1 MNSLILYLESGGESM
16 SRKKWYCILLILEA
30 ILYLVSYGSSLVVS
44 YSSQN
49 LNENT
54 SLFTVSS
61 IFSIWNGMIICWVI
75 WRIMKQRLNVEG
87 LIAVLLLSITQLLMF
102 FLPPFSPT
110 NLMNISFVL
119 NIICL
124 IWIWLLIKNV
134 EMRELLNNWK
144 SKDGWKSS
152 IAYLALFVAS
162 TNISPLFSPLFILIG
177 MDRTSSDIYASTLQY
192 TVMELMFLLLIN
204 VMITST
210 SDKLQKVFSLLIV
223 LSSLVEIGV
232 VYSFISRISFYGLFY
247 LLLSIYIVCR
257 VFGLFEKVADSW
269 ESKVKVQDLS
279 SFETKPEM
287 EYPQVEGEIDVNDQ
301 LNAEIRSNND
311 KENSPKRIILQ
322 SSWLWSALIIAVC
335 HLGIIIFPLFLGN
348 PMYLLILYIGA
359 IHYICFMIATILL
372 FIGMRKGSKG
382 LLNAAAILFVI
393 SIIGTPDTYW
403 IVPNSLSFILG
414 VLVFI
419 GTILFKNG
427 D

>member
-1 MNSLILYLESGGESM
+1 M
-16 SRKKWYCILLILEA
+16 SRKKWYGILLIFEA
-30 ILYLVSYGSSLVVS
+30 ILYLVSYGSSIVVN
-44 YSSQN
+44 YSSQS

-54 SLFTVSS
+54 PLFTVSS

-75 WRIMKQRLNVEG
+75 WRIMNQRLNVEG
-87 LIAVLLLSITQLLMF
+87 LIAALLLSITQLLMF

-124 IWIWLLIKNV
+124 IWICLLIKNV

-152 IAYLALFVAS
+152 IAYLVLFVSS
-162 TNISPLFSPLFILIG
+162 TNISPLFILIG
-177 MDRTSSDIYASTLQY
+177 MDRTSDIYAFTLRY
-192 TVMELMFLLLIN
+192 SVMELMFLLLIN

-210 SDKLQKVFSLLIV
+210 SDKLQKVSSLLLI
-223 LSSLVEIGV
+223 LSSLVEIGI

-257 VFGLFEKVADSW
+257 VFGLLEKVADGW

-279 SFETKPEM
+279 SIETKPEM
-287 EYPQVEGEIDVNDQ
+287 EYPQVEGDIDVHDQ

-311 KENSPKRIILQ
+311 EENSPKRIILQ
-322 SSWLWSALIIAVC
+322 SPWLWSALIISVC
-335 HLGIIIFPLFLGN
+335 HLGIMIFPLFLGN
-348 PMYLLILYIGA
+348 PMYLLILFIGA
-359 IHYICFMIATILL
+359 IHYICFMIATFIL
-372 FIGMRKGSKG
+372 FIAMRNGNEG
-382 LLNAAAILFVI
+382 LLNASAVLFIV
-393 SIIGTPDTYW
+393 SIIGTLDPYW
-403 IVPNSLSFILG
+403 TGPNILSLVLG

-419 GTILFKNG
+419 GGIFPKNLNKE
-427 D
+427 

>member
-1 MNSLILYLESGGESM
+1 M
-16 SRKKWYCILLILEA
+16 SRKKWYGILLILEA
-30 ILYLVSYGSSLVVS
+30 ILYLVSYGSSIVVN

-49 LNENT
+49 LNGNT
-54 SLFTVSS
+54 PLITTSS

-87 LIAVLLLSITQLLMF
+87 LIAVFLLSITQLLMF
-102 FLPPFSPT
+102 VLPPFSPT
-110 NLMNISFVL
+110 DLMNISFVL

-124 IWIWLLIKNV
+124 IWICLLIKNV

-152 IAYLALFVAS
+152 IAYLVLFVAS
-162 TNISPLFSPLFILIG
+162 TNISPLFILFG
-177 MDRTSSDIYASTLQY
+177 MDRTSDIYAFTLRY
-192 TVMELMFLLLIN
+192 SVMELMLLLLIN

-210 SDKLQKVFSLLIV
+210 SEKLQKVFSLLLI
-223 LSSLVEIGV
+223 LSSLVEIGI

-257 VFGLFEKVADSW
+257 VFGLLEKVADGW

-279 SFETKPEM
+279 SIETKPEM
-287 EYPQVEGEIDVNDQ
+287 EYPQVEGDIDVHDQ
-301 LNAEIRSNND
+301 LNADIRSNND
-311 KENSPKRIILQ
+311 EENSPKRIILQ
-322 SSWLWSALIIAVC
+322 SPWLWSALIIAVC
-335 HLGIIIFPLFLGN
+335 HLGIMIFPLFLGN

-393 SIIGTPDTYW
+393 SIIGTPDPYW
-403 IVPNSLSFILG
+403 MGPNILSFILG

-427 D
+427 DGLK

>member
-1 MNSLILYLESGGESM
+1 M

-30 ILYLVSYGSSLVVS
+30 ILYLVSYGSSLVES
-44 YSSQN
+44 YNAQN
-49 LNENT
+49 LNGNT
-54 SLFTVSS
+54 PLITTSS

-87 LIAVLLLSITQLLMF
+87 LLGVLLLSITQLLMF

-110 NLMNISFVL
+110 NLMDISFML

-124 IWIWLLIKNV
+124 IWICMLIKNV
-134 EMRELLNNWK
+134 EMRELFNNWK

-152 IAYLALFVAS
+152 IAYLALFIAS
-162 TNISPLFSPLFILIG
+162 TNISPLFILIG
-177 MDRTSSDIYASTLQY
+177 MDRTSDIYAFTLRY

-269 ESKVKVQDLS
+269 ESKVKVQDVS
-279 SFETKPEM
+279 SIETKPEM

-335 HLGIIIFPLFLGN
+335 HLGIMIFPLFLGN

-403 IVPNSLSFILG
+403 IGPNILSFILG

>member
-1 MNSLILYLESGGESM
+1 M
-16 SRKKWYCILLILEA
+16 SRKKWYVILLTLEA

-44 YSSQN
+44 YSSRN
-49 LNENT
+49 LNGNT
-54 SLFTVSS
+54 PLFTASS
-61 IFSIWNGMIICWVI
+61 IFSIWNGMIICWLI

-110 NLMNISFVL
+110 NLLNISFVL

-124 IWIWLLIKNV
+124 IWIWLLIKNI

-152 IAYLALFVAS
+152 IAYLVIFVAS
-162 TNISPLFSPLFILIG
+162 TNISPLFILIG
-177 MDRTSSDIYASTLQY
+177 MDRTSDIYAFTLRY

-210 SDKLQKVFSLLIV
+210 SEKLQKVFSLLII

-247 LLLSIYIVCR
+247 LLLSIYIVFR
-257 VFGLFEKVADSW
+257 VFGLFDKVADSW

-279 SFETKPEM
+279 SIETKPEM

-335 HLGIIIFPLFLGN
+335 HLGIMIFPLFLGN

-403 IVPNSLSFILG
+403 IGPNILSFILG

>member
-1 MNSLILYLESGGESM
+1 M
-16 SRKKWYCILLILEA
+16 SRKKWYGILLILEA
-30 ILYLVSYGSSLVVS
+30 ILYLVSYGSSIVVN
-44 YSSQN
+44 YSSQS

-54 SLFTVSS
+54 PLFTVSS

-87 LIAVLLLSITQLLMF
+87 LIAALLLSITQLLMF

-124 IWIWLLIKNV
+124 IWICLLIKNV

-152 IAYLALFVAS
+152 IAYLVLFVAS
-162 TNISPLFSPLFILIG
+162 TNISPLFILIG
-177 MDRTSSDIYASTLQY
+177 MDRTSDIYAFTLRY
-192 TVMELMFLLLIN
+192 SVMELMFLLLIN

-210 SDKLQKVFSLLIV
+210 SDKLQKVFSLLLI
-223 LSSLVEIGV
+223 LYSLVEIGI

-247 LLLSIYIVCR
+247 LLLSIYIACR
-257 VFGLFEKVADSW
+257 VFSLLEKVAASW

-279 SFETKPEM
+279 SIDTKPEM
-287 EYPQVEGEIDVNDQ
+287 ADSQVEGDIDVNDQ
-301 LNAEIRSNND
+301 LNADIQSNND
-311 KENSPKRIILQ
+311 KENSPKRIILH

-335 HLGIIIFPLFLGN
+335 HIGIMIFPLFLGN

-372 FIGMRKGSKG
+372 FIDMRKGSKG
-382 LLNAAAILFVI
+382 FLNAAAILFVI
-393 SIIGTPDTYW
+393 SIIGTPDPYW
-403 IVPNSLSFILG
+403 MGPNILSFILG

-419 GTILFKNG
+419 GTILLKMET

>member
-1 MNSLILYLESGGESM
+1 M
-16 SRKKWYCILLILEA
+16 SRKKWYYILLILEA

-44 YSSQN
+44 YSSRN
-49 LNENT
+49 LNGNT
-54 SLFTVSS
+54 PLFTASS

-75 WRIMKQRLNVEG
+75 WRIMNQRLNVEG
-87 LIAVLLLSITQLLMF
+87 LIAALLLSITQLLMF

-124 IWIWLLIKNV
+124 IWICLLIKNV

-152 IAYLALFVAS
+152 IAYLVLFVAS
-162 TNISPLFSPLFILIG
+162 TNISPLFILIG
-177 MDRTSSDIYASTLQY
+177 MDRTSDIYAFTLRY

-210 SDKLQKVFSLLIV
+210 SDKLQKVFSLLII

-257 VFGLFEKVADSW
+257 VFGLFDRVADSW

-279 SFETKPEM
+279 SIETKPEM
-287 EYPQVEGEIDVNDQ
+287 ADSQVEGEIDVNDQ

-335 HLGIIIFPLFLGN
+335 HLGIMIFPLFLGN

-393 SIIGTPDTYW
+393 SIIGTPDTYL
-403 IVPNSLSFILG
+403 IGPNILSFILG

>member
-1 MNSLILYLESGGESM
+1 M
-16 SRKKWYCILLILEA
+16 SRKKWYGILLILEA
-30 ILYLVSYGSSLVVS
+30 ILYLVSYGSSIVVN
-44 YSSQN
+44 YSSQS

-54 SLFTVSS
+54 PLFNASS
-61 IFSIWNGMIICWVI
+61 IFSIWNGMIICWLI
-75 WRIMKQRLNVEG
+75 WRIMKQRLKVEG

-102 FLPPFSPT
+102 FLPPFSLT

-124 IWIWLLIKNV
+124 IWICLLIKNV
-134 EMRELLNNWK
+134 EMRELLNDWK

-152 IAYLALFVAS
+152 IAYLVLFVAS
-162 TNISPLFSPLFILIG
+162 TNISPLFILIG
-177 MDRTSSDIYASTLQY
+177 MDRTSDIYAFTQRY
-192 TVMELMFLLLIN
+192 AVMELMFLLLIN

-210 SDKLQKVFSLLIV
+210 SEKLQKVFSLLLI
-223 LSSLVEIGV
+223 LSSLVVIGA

-247 LLLSIYIVCR
+247 LLLSIYIACR
-257 VFGLFEKVADSW
+257 VFGLLEKVADGW

-279 SFETKPEM
+279 SIETKPEM
-287 EYPQVEGEIDVNDQ
+287 EYPQVEGDIDVHDQ
-301 LNAEIRSNND
+301 LNADIRSNND
-311 KENSPKRIILQ
+311 EENSPKRIILQ
-322 SSWLWSALIIAVC
+322 SPWLWSALIIAVC
-335 HLGIIIFPLFLGN
+335 HLGIMIFPLFLGN

-382 LLNAAAILFVI
+382 LLNAAAISFVI

-403 IVPNSLSFILG
+403 IGPNILSFILG

-419 GTILFKNG
+419 GTILFKNE

>member
-1 MNSLILYLESGGESM
+1 M
-16 SRKKWYCILLILEA
+16 SRKKRYYILLILEA
-30 ILYLVSYGSSLVVS
+30 ILYLVSYGSSLVES
-44 YSSQN
+44 YNAQN
-49 LNENT
+49 LNGNT
-54 SLFTVSS
+54 PLFNASS
-61 IFSIWNGMIICWVI
+61 IFSIWNGMIICWLI

-110 NLMNISFVL
+110 NLLNISFVL

-152 IAYLALFVAS
+152 IAYLVLFVAS
-162 TNISPLFSPLFILIG
+162 TNISPLFILIG
-177 MDRTSSDIYASTLQY
+177 MDRTSDIYAFTLRY

-210 SDKLQKVFSLLIV
+210 SDKLQKVFSLLII

-257 VFGLFEKVADSW
+257 VFGLFDRVADSW

-279 SFETKPEM
+279 SIETKPEM
-287 EYPQVEGEIDVNDQ
+287 ADSQVEGEIDVNDQ

-335 HLGIIIFPLFLGN
+335 HLGIMIFPLFLGN

-403 IVPNSLSFILG
+403 IGPNILSFILG

-419 GTILFKNG
+419 GTILLKNG

>member
-1 MNSLILYLESGGESM
+1 M
-16 SRKKWYCILLILEA
+16 SRKKWYGILLILEA
-30 ILYLVSYGSSLVVS
+30 ILYLVSYGSSLVES
-44 YSSQN
+44 YNAQN
-49 LNENT
+49 LNGDIP
-54 SLFTVSS
+54 LFTASS
-61 IFSIWNGMIICWVI
+61 IFSIWNGMIICWLI

-110 NLMNISFVL
+110 NLLNISFVL

-152 IAYLALFVAS
+152 IAYLVLFVSS
-162 TNISPLFSPLFILIG
+162 TNISPLFILIG
-177 MDRTSSDIYASTLQY
+177 MDRTSDIYAFTLRY
-192 TVMELMFLLLIN
+192 SVMELMFLLLIN
-204 VMITST
+204 VMITNT
-210 SDKLQKVFSLLIV
+210 SDKLQKVFSLLLI
-223 LSSLVEIGV
+223 LSSLVEIGI

-257 VFGLFEKVADSW
+257 VFGLLEKVADGW

-279 SFETKPEM
+279 SIETKPEM
-287 EYPQVEGEIDVNDQ
+287 EYPQVEGDIDVHDQ
-301 LNAEIRSNND
+301 LNADIQSNND
-311 KENSPKRIILQ
+311 KENSPKRIILH

-335 HLGIIIFPLFLGN
+335 HLGIMIFPLFLGN

-403 IVPNSLSFILG
+403 IGPNILSFILG

>member
-1 MNSLILYLESGGESM
+1 M

-30 ILYLVSYGSSLVVS
+30 ILYLVSYGSSLVES
-44 YSSQN
+44 YNAQN
-49 LNENT
+49 LNGNT
-54 SLFTVSS
+54 PLITTSS

-87 LIAVLLLSITQLLMF
+87 LLGVLLLSITQLLMF

-110 NLMNISFVL
+110 NLMDISFML

-124 IWIWLLIKNV
+124 IWICMLIKNV
-134 EMRELLNNWK
+134 EMRELFNNWK

-152 IAYLALFVAS
+152 IAYLALFIAS
-162 TNISPLFSPLFILIG
+162 TNISPLFILIG
-177 MDRTSSDIYASTLQY
+177 MDRTSDIYAFTLRY

-223 LSSLVEIGV
+223 LSSLVEIVV

-269 ESKVKVQDLS
+269 ESKVKVQDVS
-279 SFETKPEM
+279 SIETKPEM

-335 HLGIIIFPLFLGN
+335 HLGIMIFPLFLGN

-403 IVPNSLSFILG
+403 IGPNILSFILG

-427 D
+427 V

>member
-1 MNSLILYLESGGESM
+1 M
-16 SRKKWYCILLILEA
+16 SRKKWYGILLILEA
-30 ILYLVSYGSSLVVS
+30 ILYLVSYGSSIVVN

-49 LNENT
+49 LNGNT
-54 SLFTVSS
+54 PLITTSS

-87 LIAVLLLSITQLLMF
+87 LIAVFLLSITQQLMF
-102 FLPPFSPT
+102 VLPPFSPT
-110 NLMNISFVL
+110 DLMNISFVL

-124 IWIWLLIKNV
+124 IWICLLIKNV

-152 IAYLALFVAS
+152 IAYLVLFVAS
-162 TNISPLFSPLFILIG
+162 TNISPLFILFG
-177 MDRTSSDIYASTLQY
+177 MDRTSDIYAFTLRY
-192 TVMELMFLLLIN
+192 SVMELMLLLLIN

-210 SDKLQKVFSLLIV
+210 SEKLQKVFSLLLI
-223 LSSLVEIGV
+223 LSSLVEIGI

-257 VFGLFEKVADSW
+257 VFGLLEKVADGW

-279 SFETKPEM
+279 SIETKPEM
-287 EYPQVEGEIDVNDQ
+287 EYPQVEGDIDVHDQ
-301 LNAEIRSNND
+301 LNADIRSNND
-311 KENSPKRIILQ
+311 EENSPKRIILQ
-322 SSWLWSALIIAVC
+322 SPWLWSALIIAVC
-335 HLGIIIFPLFLGN
+335 HLGIMIFPLLLGN

-393 SIIGTPDTYW
+393 SIIGTPDPYW
-403 IVPNSLSFILG
+403 MGPNILSFFLG

-427 D
+427 DGLK

>member
-1 MNSLILYLESGGESM
+1 M
-16 SRKKWYCILLILEA
+16 SRKKWYGILLILEA
-30 ILYLVSYGSSLVVS
+30 ILYLVSYGSSLVES
-44 YSSQN
+44 YDVQN
-49 LNENT
+49 LNGNT
-54 SLFTVSS
+54 PLITTSS

-75 WRIMKQRLNVEG
+75 WRIMNQRLNVEG
-87 LIAVLLLSITQLLMF
+87 LIAALLLSITQLLMF
-102 FLPPFSPT
+102 VLPPFSPT
-110 NLMNISFVL
+110 NLMNISFLL

-124 IWIWLLIKNV
+124 IWICLLIKNV

-152 IAYLALFVAS
+152 IAYLVLFVAS
-162 TNISPLFSPLFILIG
+162 TNISPLFILFG
-177 MDRTSSDIYASTLQY
+177 MDRTSDIYAFTLRY
-192 TVMELMFLLLIN
+192 SVMELMFLLLIN

-210 SDKLQKVFSLLIV
+210 SEKLQKVFSLLLI
-223 LSSLVEIGV
+223 LSSLVVIGA

-257 VFGLFEKVADSW
+257 VFGLLEKVADGW

-279 SFETKPEM
+279 SIETKPEM
-287 EYPQVEGEIDVNDQ
+287 EYPQVEGDIDVHDQ
-301 LNAEIRSNND
+301 LNADIRSNND
-311 KENSPKRIILQ
+311 EENSPKRIILH

-335 HLGIIIFPLFLGN
+335 HLGIMVFPLFLGN

-393 SIIGTPDTYW
+393 SIIGTPDPYW
-403 IVPNSLSFILG
+403 MGPNILSFILG

-419 GTILFKNG
+419 GGILFKNG

>member
-1 MNSLILYLESGGESM
+1 M

-30 ILYLVSYGSSLVVS
+30 ILYLVSYGSSLVES
-44 YSSQN
+44 YNAQN
-49 LNENT
+49 LNGNT
-54 SLFTVSS
+54 PLFNASS
-61 IFSIWNGMIICWVI
+61 IFSIWNGMIICWLI

-102 FLPPFSPT
+102 FLPPFSLT

-124 IWIWLLIKNV
+124 IWICLLIKNV
-134 EMRELLNNWK
+134 EMRELLNDWK

-152 IAYLALFVAS
+152 LAYLVLFVAS
-162 TNISPLFSPLFILIG
+162 TNISPLFILFG
-177 MDRTSSDIYASTLQY
+177 MDRTSDIYAFTLRY

-210 SDKLQKVFSLLIV
+210 SDKLQKVFSLLII

-257 VFGLFEKVADSW
+257 VFGLFDKVADSW

-279 SFETKPEM
+279 SIETKPEM

-335 HLGIIIFPLFLGN
+335 HLGIMIFPLFLGN

-403 IVPNSLSFILG
+403 TGPNILSFILG

-419 GTILFKNG
+419 GTILFKNE

>member
-1 MNSLILYLESGGESM
+1 M
-16 SRKKWYCILLILEA
+16 SRKKWYGILLILEA
-30 ILYLVSYGSSLVVS
+30 ILYLVSYGSSLVES
-44 YSSQN
+44 YNAQN
-49 LNENT
+49 LNGNT
-54 SLFTVSS
+54 PLFNASS
-61 IFSIWNGMIICWVI
+61 IFSIWNGMIICWLI

-102 FLPPFSPT
+102 FLPPFSLT

-124 IWIWLLIKNV
+124 IWICLLIKNV

-152 IAYLALFVAS
+152 IAYLVLFVAS
-162 TNISPLFSPLFILIG
+162 TNISPLFILFG
-177 MDRTSSDIYASTLQY
+177 MDRTSVIYAFTLQY
-192 TVMELMFLLLIN
+192 TVMELMFLILIN

-210 SDKLQKVFSLLIV
+210 SDKLQKVFSLLLI

-257 VFGLFEKVADSW
+257 VFGLFDKVADSW

-279 SFETKPEM
+279 SIETKPEM
-287 EYPQVEGEIDVNDQ
+287 ADPQVEGEIDVNDQ

-335 HLGIIIFPLFLGN
+335 HLGIMIFPLFLGN

-403 IVPNSLSFILG
+403 IGPNILSFILG

-419 GTILFKNG
+419 GTILLKNG

>member
-1 MNSLILYLESGGESM
+1 M
-16 SRKKWYCILLILEA
+16 SRKKWYYILLILEA
-30 ILYLVSYGSSLVVS
+30 ILYLVSYGSSLVES
-44 YSSQN
+44 YNAQN
-49 LNENT
+49 LNENVP
-54 SLFTVSS
+54 LFNASS
-61 IFSIWNGMIICWVI
+61 IFSIWNGMIICWLI
-75 WRIMKQRLNVEG
+75 WRIMQQRLNVEG

-102 FLPPFSPT
+102 FLPPFSLT

-124 IWIWLLIKNV
+124 IWICLLIKNV
-134 EMRELLNNWK
+134 EMRELLNDWK

-152 IAYLALFVAS
+152 IAYLVLFVAS
-162 TNISPLFSPLFILIG
+162 TNISPLFILFG
-177 MDRTSSDIYASTLQY
+177 MDRTSVIYAFTLQY

-204 VMITST
+204 VMITIT
-210 SDKLQKVFSLLIV
+210 SDKLQKVFSLLLI

-269 ESKVKVQDLS
+269 ESKVKVQDVS
-279 SFETKPEM
+279 SIETKPEM
-287 EYPQVEGEIDVNDQ
+287 ESPQVEGEIDVNDQ
-301 LNAEIRSNND
+301 LNTEKPLNTD
-311 KENSPKRIILQ
+311 EENLPKRIILQ

-335 HLGIIIFPLFLGN
+335 HLGIMIFPLFLGN

-382 LLNAAAILFVI
+382 LLNASAVLFIV
-393 SIIGTPDTYW
+393 SIIGTLDPYW
-403 IVPNSLSFILG
+403 TGPNILSLVLG

>member
-1 MNSLILYLESGGESM
+1 M
-16 SRKKWYCILLILEA
+16 SRKKWYYILLILEA

-44 YSSQN
+44 YSSRN
-49 LNENT
+49 LNGNT
-54 SLFTVSS
+54 PLFTASS

-110 NLMNISFVL
+110 NLLNISFVL

-152 IAYLALFVAS
+152 IAYLVLFVAS
-162 TNISPLFSPLFILIG
+162 TNISPLFILIG
-177 MDRTSSDIYASTLQY
+177 MDRTSDIYAFTLRY

-210 SDKLQKVFSLLIV
+210 SDKLQKVFSLLII

-257 VFGLFEKVADSW
+257 VFGLFDRVADSW

-279 SFETKPEM
+279 SIETKPEM
-287 EYPQVEGEIDVNDQ
+287 ADSQVEGEIDVNDQ

-335 HLGIIIFPLFLGN
+335 HLGIMIFPLFLGN

-382 LLNAAAILFVI
+382 LLNVAAILFVI

-403 IVPNSLSFILG
+403 IGPNILSFILG

>member
-1 MNSLILYLESGGESM
+1 M

-44 YSSQN
+44 YSSRN
-49 LNENT
+49 LNGNT
-54 SLFTVSS
+54 PLFTASS

-75 WRIMKQRLNVEG
+75 WRIMKQRLNIEG

-102 FLPPFSPT
+102 FLPPFSST
-110 NLMNISFVL
+110 KLLNISFVL
-119 NIICL
+119 NIVCL

-144 SKDGWKSS
+144 SKDAWKSS
-152 IAYLALFVAS
+152 IAYLVLFVAS
-162 TNISPLFSPLFILIG
+162 TNISPLFILIG
-177 MDRTSSDIYASTLQY
+177 MDRTSDIYAFTLRY

-210 SDKLQKVFSLLIV
+210 SDKLQKVFSLLII

-232 VYSFISRISFYGLFY
+232 VYSFISRISFYSLFY

-257 VFGLFEKVADSW
+257 VFGLFDKVADSW
-269 ESKVKVQDLS
+269 ESKVKVQDIS
-279 SFETKPEM
+279 SIETKPEM

-335 HLGIIIFPLFLGN
+335 HLGIMIFPLFLGN

-403 IVPNSLSFILG
+403 IGPNILSFILG

>member
-1 MNSLILYLESGGESM
+1 M
-16 SRKKWYCILLILEA
+16 SRKKRYYILLILEA

-44 YSSQN
+44 YSSRN
-49 LNENT
+49 LNGNT
-54 SLFTVSS
+54 PLFTASS

-110 NLMNISFVL
+110 NLLNISFVL

-152 IAYLALFVAS
+152 IAYLVLFVAS
-162 TNISPLFSPLFILIG
+162 TNISPLFILIG
-177 MDRTSSDIYASTLQY
+177 MDRTSDIYAFTLRY

-210 SDKLQKVFSLLIV
+210 SYKLQKVFSLLII

-257 VFGLFEKVADSW
+257 VFGLFDRVADSW

-279 SFETKPEM
+279 SIETKPEM
-287 EYPQVEGEIDVNDQ
+287 ADSQVEGEIDVNDQ

-335 HLGIIIFPLFLGN
+335 HLGIMIFPLFLGN

-403 IVPNSLSFILG
+403 IGPNILSFILG

>member
-1 MNSLILYLESGGESM
+1 M
-16 SRKKWYCILLILEA
+16 SRKKWYGILLILEA
-30 ILYLVSYGSSLVVS
+30 ILYLVSYGSSIVVN

-49 LNENT
+49 LNGNT
-54 SLFTVSS
+54 PLITTSS

-75 WRIMKQRLNVEG
+75 WRIMNQRLNVEG
-87 LIAVLLLSITQLLMF
+87 LIAALLLSITQLLMF

-124 IWIWLLIKNV
+124 IWICLLIKNV

-152 IAYLALFVAS
+152 IAYLVLFVAS
-162 TNISPLFSPLFILIG
+162 TNISPLFILFG
-177 MDRTSSDIYASTLQY
+177 MDRTSDIYAFTLRY
-192 TVMELMFLLLIN
+192 SVMELMLLLLIN

-210 SDKLQKVFSLLIV
+210 SEKLQKVFSLLLI
-223 LSSLVEIGV
+223 LSSLVEIGI

-257 VFGLFEKVADSW
+257 VFGLLEKVADGW

-279 SFETKPEM
+279 SIETKPEM
-287 EYPQVEGEIDVNDQ
+287 EYPQVEGDIDVHDQ
-301 LNAEIRSNND
+301 LNADIRSNND
-311 KENSPKRIILQ
+311 EENSPKRIIFQ

-335 HLGIIIFPLFLGN
+335 HLGIMIFPLFLGN

-393 SIIGTPDTYW
+393 SIIGTLDPYW
-403 IVPNSLSFILG
+403 TGPNILSFILG

-427 D
+427 DGLK

>member
-1 MNSLILYLESGGESM
+1 MNSLILFLESGGESM
-16 SRKKWYCILLILEA
+16 SRKKWYVILLILEA
-30 ILYLVSYGSSLVVS
+30 VLYLVSYGSSLVES
-44 YSSQN
+44 YNAQN
-49 LNENT
+49 LNGNIP
-54 SLFTVSS
+54 LFNASS
-61 IFSIWNGMIICWVI
+61 IFSIWNGMIICWLI
-75 WRIMKQRLNVEG
+75 WRTMKQRLNVEG

-110 NLMNISFVL
+110 NLLNISFVL
-119 NIICL
+119 NIISL
-124 IWIWLLIKNV
+124 IWIWLVIKNV

-144 SKDGWKSS
+144 SKDDWKSS
-152 IAYLALFVAS
+152 IAYLVLFVAS
-162 TNISPLFSPLFILIG
+162 TNISPLFILIG
-177 MDRTSSDIYASTLQY
+177 MDRTSDIYAFTLRY
-192 TVMELMFLLLIN
+192 IVMELMFLLLIN

-210 SDKLQKVFSLLIV
+210 SDKLQKVFSLLII

-257 VFGLFEKVADSW
+257 VFGLFEKVADNW

-279 SFETKPEM
+279 SIETKPEM
-287 EYPQVEGEIDVNDQ
+287 ADSQVEGEIDVNDQ
-301 LNAEIRSNND
+301 LNADIQSNND

-335 HLGIIIFPLFLGN
+335 HLGIMIFPLFLGN

-403 IVPNSLSFILG
+403 IGPNILSFILG

-419 GTILFKNG
+419 GTILLKNG

>member
-30 ILYLVSYGSSLVVS
+30 ILYLVSYGSSLVES
-44 YSSQN
+44 YNAQN
-49 LNENT
+49 LNENIP
-54 SLFTVSS
+54 LFNASS

-102 FLPPFSPT
+102 FLPPFSLT
-110 NLMNISFVL
+110 NLLNISFVL

-152 IAYLALFVAS
+152 IAYLVLFVAS
-162 TNISPLFSPLFILIG
+162 TNISPLFILFG
-177 MDRTSSDIYASTLQY
+177 MDRTSDIYAFTLQY
-192 TVMELMFLLLIN
+192 TVMESMFLLLIN

-210 SDKLQKVFSLLIV
+210 SDKLQKVFSLLLI
-223 LSSLVEIGV
+223 LSSLVEISV
-232 VYSFISRISFYGLFY
+232 VYYFISRISFYGLFY

-257 VFGLFEKVADSW
+257 VFGLFDKVADSW
-269 ESKVKVQDLS
+269 ESKVKVQDVS
-279 SFETKPEM
+279 SIETKPEM

-335 HLGIIIFPLFLGN
+335 HLGIMIFPLFLGN

-382 LLNAAAILFVI
+382 LLNVAAILFVI
-393 SIIGTPDTYW
+393 SIIGTLDPYW
-403 IVPNSLSFILG
+403 TGPNILSFILG

-419 GTILFKNG
+419 GTILFKNE

>member
-1 MNSLILYLESGGESM
+1 M
-16 SRKKWYCILLILEA
+16 SRKKWYYILLILEA
-30 ILYLVSYGSSLVVS
+30 ILYLVSYGSSLVES
-44 YSSQN
+44 YNAQN
-49 LNENT
+49 LNENVP
-54 SLFTVSS
+54 LFNASS
-61 IFSIWNGMIICWVI
+61 IFSIWNGMIICWLI

-102 FLPPFSPT
+102 FLPPFSLT

-124 IWIWLLIKNV
+124 IWICLLIKNV
-134 EMRELLNNWK
+134 EMRELLNDWK

-152 IAYLALFVAS
+152 IAYLVLFVAS
-162 TNISPLFSPLFILIG
+162 TNISPLFILFG
-177 MDRTSSDIYASTLQY
+177 MDRTSVIYAFTLQY

-204 VMITST
+204 VMITIT
-210 SDKLQKVFSLLIV
+210 SDKLQKVFSLLLI

-257 VFGLFEKVADSW
+257 VFGLLEKVADSW
-269 ESKVKVQDLS
+269 ESKVKVQDVS
-279 SFETKPEM
+279 SIETKPEM
-287 EYPQVEGEIDVNDQ
+287 ESPQVEGEIDVNDQ
-301 LNAEIRSNND
+301 LNTEKPLNTD
-311 KENSPKRIILQ
+311 EENLPKRIILQ

-335 HLGIIIFPLFLGN
+335 HLGIMIFPLFLGN

-382 LLNAAAILFVI
+382 LLNASAVLFIV
-393 SIIGTPDTYW
+393 SIIGTLDPYW
-403 IVPNSLSFILG
+403 TGPNILSLVLG

>member
-1 MNSLILYLESGGESM
+1 M
-16 SRKKWYCILLILEA
+16 SRKKWYGILLILEA
-30 ILYLVSYGSSLVVS
+30 ILYLVSYGSSLVES
-44 YSSQN
+44 YNAQN
-49 LNENT
+49 LNGDIPLIT
-54 SLFTVSS
+54 TSS

-87 LIAVLLLSITQLLMF
+87 LIAVLLLSIIQLLMLV
-102 FLPPFSPT
+102 LPSFSPT
-110 NLMNISFVL
+110 NLMNISFLL

-124 IWIWLLIKNV
+124 IWICLLIKNV

-144 SKDGWKSS
+144 SKDSWKSS
-152 IAYLALFVAS
+152 IAYLVLFVAS
-162 TNISPLFSPLFILIG
+162 TNISPLFILIG
-177 MDRTSSDIYASTLQY
+177 MDRTSDIYAFTLRY
-192 TVMELMFLLLIN
+192 IVMELMFLLLIN

-210 SDKLQKVFSLLIV
+210 SEKLQKVFSLLLI
-223 LSSLVEIGV
+223 LSSLVEIGA
-232 VYSFISRISFYGLFY
+232 VYSFITRISFYGLFY
-247 LLLSIYIVCR
+247 LLLSIYIACR

-279 SFETKPEM
+279 SIETKSEM
-287 EYPQVEGEIDVNDQ
+287 ENSQVEGEIDVNDL
-301 LNAEIRSNND
+301 LNADIQSNND
-311 KENSPKRIILQ
+311 KENSPKRIILH

-335 HLGIIIFPLFLGN
+335 HLGIMIFPLFLGN

-403 IVPNSLSFILG
+403 IGPNILSFILG

>member
-1 MNSLILYLESGGESM
+1 M

-30 ILYLVSYGSSLVVS
+30 ILYLVSYGSSLVES
-44 YSSQN
+44 YNAQN
-49 LNENT
+49 LNGNT
-54 SLFTVSS
+54 PLITTSS
-61 IFSIWNGMIICWVI
+61 IFSIWNGMIICWVV

-87 LIAVLLLSITQLLMF
+87 LLGVLLLSITQLLMF

-110 NLMNISFVL
+110 NLMDISFML

-124 IWIWLLIKNV
+124 IWICMLIKNV

-152 IAYLALFVAS
+152 IAYLVLFIAS
-162 TNISPLFSPLFILIG
+162 TNISPLFILIG
-177 MDRTSSDIYASTLQY
+177 MDRTSDIYAFTLRY

-232 VYSFISRISFYGLFY
+232 VYSFISRISFYSLFY

-269 ESKVKVQDLS
+269 ESKVKVQDVS
-279 SFETKPEM
+279 SIETKPEM

-335 HLGIIIFPLFLGN
+335 HLGIMIFPLFLGN

-403 IVPNSLSFILG
+403 IGPNILSFILG

>member
-30 ILYLVSYGSSLVVS
+30 ILYLVSYGSSLVES
-44 YSSQN
+44 YNAQN
-49 LNENT
+49 LNGNT
-54 SLFTVSS
+54 PLFNASS
-61 IFSIWNGMIICWVI
+61 IFSIWNGMIICWLI

-102 FLPPFSPT
+102 FLPPFSLT

-119 NIICL
+119 NIICI
-124 IWIWLLIKNV
+124 IWICLLIKNV
-134 EMRELLNNWK
+134 EMRELLNDWK

-152 IAYLALFVAS
+152 LAYLVLFVAS
-162 TNISPLFSPLFILIG
+162 TNISPLFILFG
-177 MDRTSSDIYASTLQY
+177 MDRTSVIYAFTLRY
-192 TVMELMFLLLIN
+192 TVMELLFLLLIN

-210 SDKLQKVFSLLIV
+210 SDKLQKVFSLLII

-257 VFGLFEKVADSW
+257 VFGLFDKVADSW

-279 SFETKPEM
+279 SIETKPEM

-335 HLGIIIFPLFLGN
+335 HLGIMIFPLFLGN

-393 SIIGTPDTYW
+393 SIIGTLDPYW
-403 IVPNSLSFILG
+403 TGPNILSLVLG

>member
-1 MNSLILYLESGGESM
+1 M
-16 SRKKWYCILLILEA
+16 SRKKWYGILLILEA
-30 ILYLVSYGSSLVVS
+30 ILYLVSYGSSIVVN

-49 LNENT
+49 LNGNT
-54 SLFTVSS
+54 PLITTSS

-87 LIAVLLLSITQLLMF
+87 LIAVFLLSITQQLMF
-102 FLPPFSPT
+102 VLPPFSPT
-110 NLMNISFVL
+110 DLMNISFVL

-124 IWIWLLIKNV
+124 IWICLLIKNV

-152 IAYLALFVAS
+152 IAYLVLFVAS
-162 TNISPLFSPLFILIG
+162 TNISPLFILFG
-177 MDRTSSDIYASTLQY
+177 MDRTSDIYAFTLRY
-192 TVMELMFLLLIN
+192 SVMELMLLLLIN

-210 SDKLQKVFSLLIV
+210 SEKLQKVFSLLLI
-223 LSSLVEIGV
+223 LSSLVEIGI

-257 VFGLFEKVADSW
+257 VFGLLEKVADGW

-279 SFETKPEM
+279 SIETKPEM
-287 EYPQVEGEIDVNDQ
+287 EYPQVEGDIDVHDQ
-301 LNAEIRSNND
+301 LNADIRSNND
-311 KENSPKRIILQ
+311 EENSPKRIILQ
-322 SSWLWSALIIAVC
+322 SPWLWSALIIAVC
-335 HLGIIIFPLFLGN
+335 HLGIMIFPLFIGN

-393 SIIGTPDTYW
+393 SIIGTPDPYW
-403 IVPNSLSFILG
+403 MGPNILSFILG

-427 D
+427 DGLK

>member
-1 MNSLILYLESGGESM
+1 M
-16 SRKKWYCILLILEA
+16 SRKKWYGILLILEA
-30 ILYLVSYGSSLVVS
+30 ILYLVSYGSSIVVN

-49 LNENT
+49 LNGNT
-54 SLFTVSS
+54 PLITTSS

-87 LIAVLLLSITQLLMF
+87 LIAVFLLSITQQLMF
-102 FLPPFSPT
+102 VLPPFSPT
-110 NLMNISFVL
+110 DLMNISFVL

-124 IWIWLLIKNV
+124 IWICLLIKNV

-152 IAYLALFVAS
+152 IAYLVLFVAS
-162 TNISPLFSPLFILIG
+162 TNISPLFILFG
-177 MDRTSSDIYASTLQY
+177 MDRTSDIYAFTLRY
-192 TVMELMFLLLIN
+192 SVMELMLLLLIN

-210 SDKLQKVFSLLIV
+210 SEKLQKVFSLLLI
-223 LSSLVEIGV
+223 LSSLVEIGI

-257 VFGLFEKVADSW
+257 VFGLLEKVADGW

-279 SFETKPEM
+279 SIETKPEM
-287 EYPQVEGEIDVNDQ
+287 EYPQVEGDIDVHDQ
-301 LNAEIRSNND
+301 LNADIRSNND
-311 KENSPKRIILQ
+311 EENSPKRIILQ
-322 SSWLWSALIIAVC
+322 SLWLWSALIIAVC
-335 HLGIIIFPLFLGN
+335 HLGIMIFPLFLGN

-393 SIIGTPDTYW
+393 SIIGTPDPYW
-403 IVPNSLSFILG
+403 MGPNILSFILG

-427 D
+427 DGLK

>member
-1 MNSLILYLESGGESM
+1 M
-16 SRKKWYCILLILEA
+16 SRKKWYVILLILEA
-30 ILYLVSYGSSLVVS
+30 VLYLVSYGSSLVES
-44 YSSQN
+44 YNAQN
-49 LNENT
+49 LNENIP
-54 SLFTVSS
+54 LFNASS

-110 NLMNISFVL
+110 NLLNISFVL

-124 IWIWLLIKNV
+124 IWIWLLIKNI

-152 IAYLALFVAS
+152 IAYLVLFVAS
-162 TNISPLFSPLFILIG
+162 TNISPLFILIG
-177 MDRTSSDIYASTLQY
+177 MDRTSDIYAFTLRY
-192 TVMELMFLLLIN
+192 IVMELMFLLLIN

-210 SDKLQKVFSLLIV
+210 SDKLQKVFSLLII

-257 VFGLFEKVADSW
+257 VFGLFEKVADNW

-279 SFETKPEM
+279 SIETKPEM
-287 EYPQVEGEIDVNDQ
+287 ADSQVEGEIDVNDQ
-301 LNAEIRSNND
+301 LNADIQSNND

-335 HLGIIIFPLFLGN
+335 HLGIMIFPLFLGN
-348 PMYLLILYIGA
+348 PIYLLILYIGA

-382 LLNAAAILFVI
+382 LLNAAAISFVI

-403 IVPNSLSFILG
+403 IGPNILSFILG

>member
-1 MNSLILYLESGGESM
+1 M

-44 YSSQN
+44 YSSRN
-49 LNENT
+49 LNGNT
-54 SLFTVSS
+54 PLFTASS

-110 NLMNISFVL
+110 NLLNISFVL

-144 SKDGWKSS
+144 SKDSWKSS
-152 IAYLALFVAS
+152 IAYLVLFVAS
-162 TNISPLFSPLFILIG
+162 TNISPLFILIG
-177 MDRTSSDIYASTLQY
+177 MDRTSDIYAFTLRY
-192 TVMELMFLLLIN
+192 TVMELMFILLIN

-210 SDKLQKVFSLLIV
+210 SEKLQKVFSLLLI
-223 LSSLVEIGV
+223 LSSLVVIGA

-257 VFGLFEKVADSW
+257 VFGLLEKVADGW

-279 SFETKPEM
+279 SIETKPEM
-287 EYPQVEGEIDVNDQ
+287 EYPQVEGDIDVHDQ
-301 LNAEIRSNND
+301 LNADIRSNND
-311 KENSPKRIILQ
+311 EENSPKRIILQ
-322 SSWLWSALIIAVC
+322 SPWLWSALIIAVC
-335 HLGIIIFPLFLGN
+335 HLGIMIFPLFLGN

-382 LLNAAAILFVI
+382 LLNAAAISFVI

-403 IVPNSLSFILG
+403 IGPNILSFILG

-419 GTILFKNG
+419 GAILFKNG

>member
-1 MNSLILYLESGGESM
+1 M
-16 SRKKWYCILLILEA
+16 SRKKWYVILLILEA
-30 ILYLVSYGSSLVVS
+30 VLYLVSYGSSIVES
-44 YSSQN
+44 YNAQN
-49 LNENT
+49 LNENIP
-54 SLFTVSS
+54 LFNASS

-87 LIAVLLLSITQLLMF
+87 LIAVFLLSITQLLMF
-102 FLPPFSPT
+102 VLPPFSPT
-110 NLMNISFVL
+110 DLMNISFVL

-124 IWIWLLIKNV
+124 IWICLLIKNV

-152 IAYLALFVAS
+152 IAYLVLFVAS
-162 TNISPLFSPLFILIG
+162 TNISPLFILIG
-177 MDRTSSDIYASTLQY
+177 MDRTSDIYAFTLRY
-192 TVMELMFLLLIN
+192 ILMELMFLLLIN

-210 SDKLQKVFSLLIV
+210 SDKLQKVFSLLII

-257 VFGLFEKVADSW
+257 VFGLFDKVADSW

-279 SFETKPEM
+279 SIETKSEM
-287 EYPQVEGEIDVNDQ
+287 EYSQVEGDIDVNDQ
-301 LNAEIRSNND
+301 LNADIQSNND

-335 HLGIIIFPLFLGN
+335 HLGIMIFPLFLGN

-403 IVPNSLSFILG
+403 IGPNILSFILG

>member
-1 MNSLILYLESGGESM
+1 M
-16 SRKKWYCILLILEA
+16 SRKKWYGILLILEA
-30 ILYLVSYGSSLVVS
+30 ILYLVSYGSSLVES
-44 YSSQN
+44 YNAQN
-49 LNENT
+49 LNGDIPLIT
-54 SLFTVSS
+54 TSS

-87 LIAVLLLSITQLLMF
+87 LIAVLLLSIIQLLMF

-110 NLMNISFVL
+110 NLLNISFVL

-152 IAYLALFVAS
+152 IAYLVLFVAS
-162 TNISPLFSPLFILIG
+162 TNISPLFILIG
-177 MDRTSSDIYASTLQY
+177 MDRTSDIYAFTLRY
-192 TVMELMFLLLIN
+192 SVMELMFLLLIN

-210 SDKLQKVFSLLIV
+210 SDKLQKVFSLLLI
-223 LSSLVEIGV
+223 LSSLVEIGI
-232 VYSFISRISFYGLFY
+232 VYSFITRISFYGLFY
-247 LLLSIYIVCR
+247 LLLSIYIACR

-269 ESKVKVQDLS
+269 ESKVKVQDVS
-279 SFETKPEM
+279 SIETKPEM

-322 SSWLWSALIIAVC
+322 SPWLWSALIIAVC
-335 HLGIIIFPLFLGN
+335 HLGIMIFPLFLGN

-403 IVPNSLSFILG
+403 IGPNILSFILG

>member
-16 SRKKWYCILLILEA
+16 SRKKWYVILLILEA
-30 ILYLVSYGSSLVVS
+30 VLYLVSYGSSLVES
-44 YSSQN
+44 YNAQN
-49 LNENT
+49 LNENIP
-54 SLFTVSS
+54 LFNASS
-61 IFSIWNGMIICWVI
+61 IFSIWNGMIICWLI

-110 NLMNISFVL
+110 NLLNISFVL

-124 IWIWLLIKNV
+124 IWIWLLIKNI

-152 IAYLALFVAS
+152 IAYLVLFVAS
-162 TNISPLFSPLFILIG
+162 TNISPLFILIG
-177 MDRTSSDIYASTLQY
+177 MDRTSDIYAFTQRY
-192 TVMELMFLLLIN
+192 AVMELMFLLLIN

-210 SDKLQKVFSLLIV
+210 SDKLQKIFSLLIV

-232 VYSFISRISFYGLFY
+232 VYSFISRISFYGLFC

-257 VFGLFEKVADSW
+257 VFGLFDKVADSW

-279 SFETKPEM
+279 SIETKPEM

-335 HLGIIIFPLFLGN
+335 HLGIMIFPLFLGN

-382 LLNAAAILFVI
+382 LLNAAAISFII
-393 SIIGTPDTYW
+393 SIIGTLDPYW
-403 IVPNSLSFILG
+403 TGPNILSLVLG

-419 GTILFKNG
+419 GGILFKNG

>member
-1 MNSLILYLESGGESM
+1 M
-16 SRKKWYCILLILEA
+16 SRKKWYGILLILEA
-30 ILYLVSYGSSLVVS
+30 ILYLVSYGSSIVVN
-44 YSSQN
+44 YSSQS

-54 SLFTVSS
+54 PLFTVSS

-75 WRIMKQRLNVEG
+75 WRIMNQRLNVEG
-87 LIAVLLLSITQLLMF
+87 LIAALLLSITQLLMF

-110 NLMNISFVL
+110 NLMNISFLL

-124 IWIWLLIKNV
+124 IWICLLIKNV

-152 IAYLALFVAS
+152 IAYLVLFVSS
-162 TNISPLFSPLFILIG
+162 TNISPLFILIG
-177 MDRTSSDIYASTLQY
+177 MDRTSDIYAFTLRY

-210 SDKLQKVFSLLIV
+210 SDKLQKVFSLLII

-257 VFGLFEKVADSW
+257 VFGLFDKVAASW

-279 SFETKPEM
+279 SIETKPEM
-287 EYPQVEGEIDVNDQ
+287 EYPQVEGDIDVHDQ
-301 LNAEIRSNND
+301 LNADIRSNND
-311 KENSPKRIILQ
+311 EENSPKRIILQ

-335 HLGIIIFPLFLGN
+335 HLGIMVFPLFLGN

-393 SIIGTPDTYW
+393 SIIGTPDPYW
-403 IVPNSLSFILG
+403 MGPNILSFILG

-419 GTILFKNG
+419 GGILFKNG

>member
-1 MNSLILYLESGGESM
+1 M
-16 SRKKWYCILLILEA
+16 SRKKWYVILLTLEA

-44 YSSQN
+44 YSSRN
-49 LNENT
+49 LNGNT
-54 SLFTVSS
+54 PLFTASS
-61 IFSIWNGMIICWVI
+61 IFSIWNGMIICWLI

-110 NLMNISFVL
+110 NLLNISFVL

-124 IWIWLLIKNV
+124 IWIWLLIKNI

-152 IAYLALFVAS
+152 IAYLVIFVAS
-162 TNISPLFSPLFILIG
+162 TNISPLFILIG
-177 MDRTSSDIYASTLQY
+177 MDRTSDIYAFTLRY

-210 SDKLQKVFSLLIV
+210 SDKLQKVFSLLII

-257 VFGLFEKVADSW
+257 VFGLFDKVADSW

-279 SFETKPEM
+279 SIETKPEM

-335 HLGIIIFPLFLGN
+335 HLGIMIFPLFLGN

-403 IVPNSLSFILG
+403 IGPNILSFILG

>member
-1 MNSLILYLESGGESM
+1 M
-16 SRKKWYCILLILEA
+16 SRKKWYVILLTLEA

-44 YSSQN
+44 YSSRN
-49 LNENT
+49 LNGNT
-54 SLFTVSS
+54 PLFTASS
-61 IFSIWNGMIICWVI
+61 IFSIWNGMIICWLI

-110 NLMNISFVL
+110 NLLNISFVL

-124 IWIWLLIKNV
+124 IWIWLLIKNI

-152 IAYLALFVAS
+152 IAYLVIFVAS
-162 TNISPLFSPLFILIG
+162 TNISPLFILIG
-177 MDRTSSDIYASTLQY
+177 MDRTSDIYAFTLRY

-210 SDKLQKVFSLLIV
+210 SDKLQKVFSLLLI

-257 VFGLFEKVADSW
+257 VFGLFDKVADSW

-279 SFETKPEM
+279 SIETKPEM

-335 HLGIIIFPLFLGN
+335 HLGIMIFPLFLGN

-393 SIIGTPDTYW
+393 SIIGTPDPYW
-403 IVPNSLSFILG
+403 IGPNILSFILG